1 MLLSAGHWLGDCTG
15 PGGTSLTLPT
25 RCQGHPQPQV
35 RTTDPM
41 VNEASL
47 WEVGWDSS
55 VQLNRKVGFY
65 FVGFWSRRW
74 LVMAVRQEVI

>member
-1 MLLSAGHWLGDCTG
+1 
-15 PGGTSLTLPT
+15 
-25 RCQGHPQPQV
+25 
-35 RTTDPM
+35 M